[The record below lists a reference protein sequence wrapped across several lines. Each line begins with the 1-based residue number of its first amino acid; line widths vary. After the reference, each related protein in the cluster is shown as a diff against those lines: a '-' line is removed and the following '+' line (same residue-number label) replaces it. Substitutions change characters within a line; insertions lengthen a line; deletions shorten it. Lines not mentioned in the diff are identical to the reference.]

1 MIKTFAGGMRE
12 CLICMIVGRSPTNQT
27 LKIVKSVGDLEKK
40 LKIPKC
46 AYGFVRQTKHVT
58 LRSRTW
64 PASHASHD
72 CKAITVR
79 SAALMAIGYTST
91 KQGIEKKITNTF
103 FFRFHPGLEPTGQK
117 NNDNWRFFRV
127 SCFYE
132 GVCRCFVAFL
142 SLFLSFFCRFLKQ
155 KKITFFALSNKQ
167 TPKRK

>member
-91 KQGIEKKITNTF
+91 KQRIQKKKLQTPFSLGSTLGWNRQVKKITITDAF
-103 FFRFHPGLEPTGQK
+103 FEFPVFM
-117 NNDNWRFFRV
+117 RV
-127 SCFYE
+127 FV
-132 GVCRCFVAFL
+132 GVL
-142 SLFLSFFCRFLKQ
+142 SLFCRFFCRF
-155 KKITFFALSNKQ
+155 FVAF
-167 TPKRK
+167 